1 MDIRKATIT
10 DIEQLTDLFDL
21 YRIWYNQPSDIVS
34 AKKFLSDRINNNE
47 SVILVAEENNKLVG
61 FTQLYPVFSSVG
73 MKRAWILNDLY
84 VHASVRKRGV
94 AALLLDAAR
103 KEGIQTGAR
112 YLMLQT
118 NADNYTAQS
127 VYEKNGWKRV
137 SDFFYELP
145 LSE

>member
-1 MDIRKATIT
+1 MNIRKATIE
-10 DIEQLTDLFDL
+10 DIEQLSDLFDL
-21 YRIWYNQPSDIVS
+21 YRIWYNQPSDIVG
-34 AKKFLSDRINNNE
+34 AKRFLSERIKSNE
-47 SVILVAEENNKLVG
+47 STVLVAEDGGKLIG

-84 VHASVRKRGV
+84 VHATVRKQGI
-94 AALLLDAAR
+94 AAR
-103 KEGIQTGAR
+103 LLEAAKQEGIKTGAR
-112 YLMLQT
+112 YLVLQT

-137 SDFFYELP
+137 TDYFYELP